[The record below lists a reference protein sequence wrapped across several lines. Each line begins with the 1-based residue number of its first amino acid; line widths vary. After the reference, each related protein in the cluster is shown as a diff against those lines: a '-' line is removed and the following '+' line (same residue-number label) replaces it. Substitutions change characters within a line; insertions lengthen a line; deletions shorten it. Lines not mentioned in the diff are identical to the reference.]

1 MELTVSAT
9 LRDFILISA
18 AAVQP
23 TSIPRIIQFPPS
35 KDALSIALRLLER
48 TVRSTDVSID
58 LIELIPAPRFV
69 PRLRIILYS
78 VTFIRST

>member
-18 AAVQP
+18 AVRP
-23 TSIPRIIQFPPS
+23 TGIPRIIQFPPS
-35 KDALSIALRLLER
+35 KDALSIALGLLER

-58 LIELIPAPRFV
+58 LIELIPAPRFA